1 MRTSKATKGSHTID
15 DQETTREAATM
26 IPRPSWFSLP
36 PEAWPADAREAYRL
50 LLIGMERAK
59 RAKLAAMKQEQESS
73 QVSGLGTAGVADPM
87 QAGIV

>member
-1 MRTSKATKGSHTID
+1 MAPLFCVCGTCNVRTSKATKGSHTID
-15 DQETTREAATM
+15 DQETKEAATM

-50 LLIGMERAK
+50 LFIGLERAK

-73 QVSGLGTAGVADPM
+73 QLSGLGTV
-87 QAGIV
+87 